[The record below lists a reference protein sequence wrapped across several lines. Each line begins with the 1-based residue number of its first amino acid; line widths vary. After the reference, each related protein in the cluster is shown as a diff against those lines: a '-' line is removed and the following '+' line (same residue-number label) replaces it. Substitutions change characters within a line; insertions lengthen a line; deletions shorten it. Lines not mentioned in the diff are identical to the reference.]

1 MMALMCLLTER
12 CGEMTP
18 KDQERMADLFLNSLI
33 ELRRRMQASHD
44 AGGTSIPDFAGT
56 SMMFV
61 LIDESSGGIT
71 IVADGESSSN
81 AVACLLSNSLEQ
93 VSLDAAKANSS
104 TRKTVLQ

>member
-61 LIDESSGGIT
+61 LVDESSGDVT

-81 AVACLLSNSLEQ
+81 AVASILNGALEQ
-93 VSLDAAKANSS
+93 KNCEARKEKAAP
-104 TRKTVLQ
+104 RKTVLQ